1 MFDCF
6 CSQPPVAGD
15 TGEPNVPFETFPN
28 HHQRPSVVATEFAA
42 ELVHQLVGGVRGGVR
57 GYGPYLARYALLINA
72 IETVL
77 SMYALLTQAGW
88 DHRLQWRP
96 LCYIPKYLR
105 INIALVVSLL
115 TVYSNLAAIV
125 GLLKHQPYLLL
136 PYICL
141 RLGTFVLELCYLVD
155 KTRPAT
161 SPLPAW
167 KLDPKVC
174 PLERWRSWSPLM
186 VVLVGCNLSAVI
198 AVYMTDDGLKVG
210 AA

>member
-96 LCYIPKYLR
+96 LFYIPKYLR

-155 KTRPAT
+155 KTSPRPAC
-161 SPLPAW
+161 

-198 AVYMTDDGLKVG
+198 AVYMTDGGLKVG